1 MIHPAQY
8 LNKLMGQL
16 ERRVLKSQIFPRRD
30 GQDEPK
36 VNVNYVSLRVQQ
48 NVAIMSETT
57 NKDVSVISEATSK
70 TVHVTSKNKRIY
82 LAHIIS
88 YNQHVKMDYIITHG
102 TQPIIA

>member
-48 NVAIMSETT
+48 NVAIMPETT
-57 NKDVSVISEATSK
+57 NKDVSVIS
-70 TVHVTSKNKRIY
+70 VHVTSKNKRIY

>member
-1 MIHPAQY
+1 
-8 LNKLMGQL
+8 MGQL

-48 NVAIMSETT
+48 NVAIMPETT
-57 NKDVSVISEATSK
+57 NKDVSVIS
-70 TVHVTSKNKRIY
+70 VHVTSKNKRIY